1 MIDVATL
8 LLCHPEKFTPQ
19 PVVCCLRL
27 NAHASSSL
35 LKRVLQSESTHA
47 TSSKSELRVPF
58 TLETERGTSPGST
71 QAVSPPPPR
80 GERVAFLFFMVL
92 CSRCIVSR
100 ADPEILFSSL
110 FL

>member
-1 MIDVATL
+1 MIDAAT
-8 LLCHPEKFTPQ
+8 LCHPEKFTPQ
-19 PVVCCLRL
+19 PVVCWFRL

-47 TSSKSELRVPF
+47 TSSKSELGIPF
-58 TLETERGTSPGST
+58 TLETERRTSPDRA
-71 QAVSPPPPR
+71 QAAPPPPPLPH

-92 CSRCIVSR
+92 CSHCIVSR
-100 ADPEILFSSL
+100 PDPEILFSSI